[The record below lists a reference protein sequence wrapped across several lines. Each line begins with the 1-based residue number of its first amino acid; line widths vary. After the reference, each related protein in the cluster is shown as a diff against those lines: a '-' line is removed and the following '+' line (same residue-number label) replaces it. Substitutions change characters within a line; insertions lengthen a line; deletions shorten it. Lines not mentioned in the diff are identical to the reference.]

1 MKNFII
7 NPAQQIAC
15 AWVFVLLLFV
25 VTSWAGMCF
34 YMDNYNK
41 YKEKILNADKL
52 SQEKKDYYL
61 KVAERVNNNGFPII
75 LNSYH
80 LSNLVGIKWD
90 ILKKLINDNVSSYH
104 KFYITK
110 KDRISKREI
119 LAPSQELSYVQKYI
133 CTEILN
139 KVRISDACYGF
150 VSGKNI
156 IDNAKKHLNSEMILN
171 IDLKDFFPS
180 ISSDRVYYIF
190 NKLCGYDKTLS
201 FCLTKLVTYR
211 NMVPQGACTSPII
224 SNIVLYMLDIRLLKL
239 AEKNN
244 INYTRYA
251 DDITFS
257 GTKNQINHRF
267 YSLVRKIVEDEGFKI
282 NDKKVHFSSES
293 QRQEVTG
300 LIINNGNV
308 RIKRNYIRKIEQ
320 ELYYIGKFGLE
331 NHIKNMGTYNAF
343 YVEHLKGKIMFVRE
357 VNIDKGNK
365 LLGKF
370 NSLNLQ

>member
-1 MKNFII
+1 
-7 NPAQQIAC
+7 
-15 AWVFVLLLFV
+15 
-25 VTSWAGMCF
+25 MCF

-41 YKEKILNADKL
+41 YKEKILNAGKL

-61 KVAERVNNNGFPII
+61 NVAKRVYNNGFPII

-80 LSNLVGIKWD
+80 LSNLVGIKWN
-90 ILKKLINDNVSSYH
+90 ILKKLIDDNVSSYH

-110 KDRISKREI
+110 KDRVSKREI

-150 VSGKNI
+150 VLGKSI
-156 IDNAKKHLNSEMILN
+156 IDNAKKHLNSEIILN

-190 NKLCGYDKTLS
+190 NKLCGYDKALS

-211 NMVPQGACTSPII
+211 NMVPQGACTSPTI

-239 AEKNN
+239 SEKNN

-257 GTKNQINHRF
+257 GTKKQINHKF
-267 YSLVRKIVEDEGFKI
+267 YSLVKKIVDDEGFKI
-282 NDKKVHFSSES
+282 NDKKVHFSSRS

-300 LIINNGNV
+300 LIINNGNI
-308 RIKRNYIRKIEQ
+308 RIKKNYIRKIEQ

-331 NHIKNMGTYNAF
+331 NHIKNMGIYNAF

-357 VNIDKGNK
+357 VDIDKGNK
-365 LLGKF
+365 LLEKF
-370 NSLNLQ
+370 NFLNLQ

>member
-1 MKNFII
+1 
-7 NPAQQIAC
+7 
-15 AWVFVLLLFV
+15 
-25 VTSWAGMCF
+25 MCF
-34 YMDNYNK
+34 YMENYDK
-41 YKEKILNADKL
+41 YKEKILSADKL
-52 SQEKKDYYL
+52 SKEKKDYYL
-61 KVAERVNNNGFPII
+61 KVAKKIDDNGFPII

-90 ILKKLINDNVSSYH
+90 TLKKLVDDNVKSYH

-110 KDRISKREI
+110 KDKISKREI
-119 LAPSQELSYVQKYI
+119 LAPSEELSYIQKYI
-133 CTEILN
+133 QTEILN
-139 KVRISDACYGF
+139 KVRISDSCYGF

-156 IDNAKKHLNSEMILN
+156 IDNAKRHLNSEMILN

-190 NKLCGYDKTLS
+190 HKLCGYDKTLS

-239 AEKNN
+239 SEKNS
-244 INYTRYA
+244 ISYTRYA

-257 GTKNQINHRF
+257 GSRNKINQQL
-267 YSLVRKIVEDEGFKI
+267 YKLVRKIVEDEGFKL
-282 NDKKVHFSSES
+282 NTKKVHFSSNS

-300 LIINNGNV
+300 LIINDGKI

-320 ELYYIGKFGLE
+320 ELYYIEKFGLE
-331 NHIKNMGTYNAF
+331 NHIKNMGIHNSF

-357 VNIDKGNK
+357 VDNDKGNK
-365 LLGKF
+365 LLKKF
-370 NSLNLQ
+370 NSLKLQ